1 MTELSVVLISRNQ
14 EWNIARL
21 VESVLRETAPLP
33 STEIVLVDS
42 ASTDRTT
49 EIAARY
55 PITVLKLRPNQRLT
69 AAAGRY
75 VGYKQTTGD
84 LVLFLDGD
92 MELCQGWLEQAI
104 AVMQSRS
111 DVGVVCG
118 RMILRP
124 VAPLKPA
131 DEPPEFPDSDV
142 AGDDVLRAGGAAIY
156 RRSVMEQVGTWNPYL
171 YSDEEPELC
180 LRIRYAGYR
189 VFRLAR
195 PIVFHYSAPAD
206 SVSTLFGRR
215 SRNLWLGFGQ
225 NIRYFLGSPLL
236 WPYLRERGW
245 GVVPALVLSAG
256 VIASV
261 ASGLTGH
268 WRWLTLWGACL
279 AMLMIGITIR
289 KRSLK
294 CGIFTIV
301 ERLLILEGTI
311 RGLLLKAFD
320 PAGYPG
326 SYELITPFGSTAS
339 FSMDSKP
346 ASCYQ
351 LHQPDRQLSSGSK
364 GNSACPSSES
374 LHGRNG
380 D

>member
-21 VESVLRETAPLP
+21 VESVLRETARLP
-33 STEIVLVDS
+33 ATEVVLVDS
-42 ASTDRTT
+42 ASTDRTS

-55 PITVLKLRPNQRLT
+55 PITVLRLRPGQRLT

-75 VGYKQTTGD
+75 VGYKQTTGG

-92 MELCQGWLEQAI
+92 MELCQGWLEEAI
-104 AVMQSRS
+104 AAMQSRS
-111 DVGVVCG
+111 EVGVVCG
-118 RMILRP
+118 CVVDRP
-124 VAPLKPA
+124 VAPLELA
-131 DEPPEFPDSDV
+131 DEPSVLPH
-142 AGDDVLRAGGAAIY
+142 AGTSRDDVLHGGGAAMY
-156 RRSVMEQVGTWNPYL
+156 RRSVLKQVGTWNPYL

-189 VFRLAR
+189 VLRLAR
-195 PIVFHYSAPAD
+195 PVVFHYSAPTD

-245 GVVPALVLSAG
+245 AVVPALVLSAG
-256 VIASV
+256 VTATV

-268 WRWLTLWGACL
+268 WRWLALWGVCL
-279 AMLMIGITIR
+279 AMLTIGIAAR

-294 CGIFTIV
+294 RALFTLSQRFLV
-301 ERLLILEGTI
+301 LDGTI
-311 RGLLLKAFD
+311 RGLFLKPFD
-320 PAGYPG
+320 PADYPG
-326 SYELITPFGSTAS
+326 SYEVITNAVSTNGLS
-339 FSMDSKP
+339 IDPTP
-346 ASCYQ
+346 ALCSPLQ
-351 LHQPDRQLSSGSK
+351 QPEHTER
-364 GNSACPSSES
+364 
-374 LHGRNG
+374 
-380 D
+380 

>member
-1 MTELSVVLISRNQ
+1 MNELSVILISRNQ

-55 PITVLKLRPNQRLT
+55 PITVLRLRPNQRLT

-75 VGYKQTTGD
+75 VGYKRTTGN

-111 DVGVVCG
+111 EVGVVCG
-118 RMILRP
+118 RLIHRP
-124 VAPLKPA
+124 VAPIKPA
-131 DEPPEFPDSDV
+131 DEPPEFPNADV
-142 AGDDVLRAGGAAIY
+142 AGCDDVRAGGAAMY

-171 YSDEEPELC
+171 YSDEEPEIC

-189 VFRLAR
+189 ILRLAR

-236 WPYLRERGW
+236 WLYLRERGW
-245 GVVPALVLSAG
+245 AVVPALALSAG
-256 VIASV
+256 VIATV
-261 ASGLTGH
+261 ASRLTGN
-268 WRWLTLWGACL
+268 WRWLALWGACL
-279 AMLMIGITIR
+279 AMVTIGIAIR

-294 CGIFTIV
+294 HGIFTIV

-311 RGLLLKAFD
+311 RGLLLKPFD

-326 SYELITPFGSTAS
+326 SYEVITPICSTAS
-339 FSMDSKP
+339 FSMNPKP
-346 ASCYQ
+346 ALCSQ
-351 LHQPDRQLSSGSK
+351 LRQSDRVEK
-364 GNSACPSSES
+364 
-374 LHGRNG
+374 
-380 D
+380 